1 VQAAEAMGIVVDE
14 NETKSSNFI
23 VRALVYHWTV
33 KPIVK
38 SAAQEERE
46 KYLFLYWK
54 GIPFN
59 RWMLFASSFLIQFCC
74 GSLYAWSNFKAPIDI
89 LIYGT
94 KTANKA
100 VNTFY
105 IAVGTFTSFMRAH
118 CTRGVFEMMQ

>member
-1 VQAAEAMGIVVDE
+1 MGIVVDE

-46 KYLFLYWK
+46 KHLFLYWK
-54 GIPFN
+54 GVPFN

-74 GSLYAWSNFKAPIDI
+74 GSLYASTRRSTSSSVEPKPQTQLLTLSKLPSVRSFLSCV
-89 LIYGT
+89 LI
-94 KTANKA
+94 
-100 VNTFY
+100 VN
-105 IAVGTFTSFMRAH
+105 AEPLR
-118 CTRGVFEMMQ
+118 